1 MLPGPSPSIKPVTA
15 VLAAPGVGAEAMK
28 PDTWCTPLIPA
39 AGRQREAGGS
49 QSLRPAWS
57 TELELQECLH
67 RDNLSG

>member
-1 MLPGPSPSIKPVTA
+1 MYKPSWLLRNKKYKHVTHVFVLPGPSPSIKPVTA

-49 QSLRPAWS
+49 Q
-57 TELELQECLH
+57 T
-67 RDNLSG
+67 